1 MLRAMNEIQT
11 ISSADPIYR
20 KIHGILE
27 QKILG
32 NEIEAGTVILEG
44 PIAEFFG
51 VSRAPV
57 KTALSHLIGQGLVK
71 RFEGRGYLVTGG
83 LLTPVERGRTFDPTL
98 LKSGAS
104 VRAELKTPA
113 AWERIYDEV
122 ERELAS
128 HSPFGPQRIVENDL
142 AQHFGVSRTVAHDV
156 LTRLQNLGITGKDR
170 QSRWFVVPLT
180 VERVRHLY
188 EVRRILEPA
197 ALAKAADMI
206 QRETLEEMAERL
218 DATWAAYPDVSIRQL
233 DRLERDLHID
243 CISHC
248 DNRELLDLLKRTQ
261 ALLISNKY
269 VLGGHIDLPGTDPFM
284 GEHRLVL
291 QALLDG
297 KPARAA
303 ALLRRHLDLSV
314 TKIVR
319 RLEILQSSEPPPLP
333 SYMSAM

>member
-1 MLRAMNEIQT
+1 MFDIMNEIQT
-11 ISSADPIYR
+11 ISSTDPIYR
-20 KIHGILE
+20 KIQGILE

-32 NEIEAGTVILEG
+32 NEIAVGTVILEG

-57 KTALSHLIGQGLVK
+57 KTALAHLIDQGLVK

-83 LLTPVERGRTFDPTL
+83 LLTPVERQRTFDPAL
-98 LKSGAS
+98 LESDTS
-104 VRAELKTPA
+104 ERTELKTPA

-122 ERELAS
+122 ERELTS
-128 HSPFGPQRIVENDL
+128 HSPFGRRRIVENDL

-156 LTRLQNLGITGKDR
+156 LTRLQNLGIIDKDR

-197 ALAKAADMI
+197 ALAKAATVI
-206 QRETLEEMAERL
+206 PRETVEEMVRRL
-218 DATWAAYPDVSIRQL
+218 DATLAAYPDVSIQQL
-233 DRLERDLHID
+233 DRLEHDLHIG
-243 CISHC
+243 CISRC
-248 DNRELLDLLKRTQ
+248 DNQELLDLLKRTQ

-269 VLGGHIDLPGTDPFM
+269 VLGGHIELPGVDPFM
-284 GEHRLVL
+284 GEHRVIL

-297 KPARAA
+297 RPARAA
-303 ALLRRHLDLSV
+303 AALRRHLDLSV
-314 TKIVR
+314 TKVVR
-319 RLEILQSSEPPPLP
+319 RLEILQTSEPPPLP
-333 SYMSAM
+333 PYMSVL

>member
-1 MLRAMNEIQT
+1 MLGIMNEIQT
-11 ISSADPIYR
+11 ISSPDPIYR

-32 NEIEAGTVILEG
+32 NEIEPGTVILEG

-51 VSRAPV
+51 ISRAPV
-57 KTALSHLIGQGLVK
+57 KTALANLIDQGLVK

-83 LLTPVERGRTFDPTL
+83 LLTPVARQRAFDPAILENVDIGRTD
-98 LKSGAS
+98 
-104 VRAELKTPA
+104 LKTPA

-128 HSPFGPQRIVENDL
+128 HSPFGRKRIIENDL

-156 LTRLQNLGITGKDR
+156 LTRLQNLGIIDKDR

-197 ALAKAADMI
+197 ALAKAATMI
-206 QRETLEEMAERL
+206 RRETVEEMIRRL
-218 DATWAAYPDVSIRQL
+218 DATWAAYPDVSIQQL
-233 DRLERDLHID
+233 DRLEHDLHIG
-243 CISHC
+243 CISRC
-248 DNRELLDLLKRTQ
+248 DNQELLDLLKRTQ

-269 VLGGHIDLPGTDPFM
+269 VLGGHIELPGIDPFM
-284 GEHRLVL
+284 GEHRVIL

-297 KPARAA
+297 RPARAA
-303 ALLRRHLDLSV
+303 AALRRHLDLSV
-314 TKIVR
+314 TKVVR
-319 RLEILQSSEPPPLP
+319 RLEILQTSEPPPLP
-333 SYMSAM
+333 PYMAPP

>member
-1 MLRAMNEIQT
+1 MLRTMNEMRT
-11 ISSADPIYR
+11 IFSAEPIYR
-20 KIHGILE
+20 KIQGILE
-27 QKILG
+27 QKIAG
-32 NEIEAGTVILEG
+32 SEIEPGTVILEG

-57 KTALSHLIGQGLVK
+57 KKALSHLIVQGLVK

-83 LLTPVERGRTFDPTL
+83 SLTPVERRRTFDPAL
-98 LKSGAS
+98 LDSGAPGP
-104 VRAELKTPA
+104 AEIKTPA

-156 LTRLQNLGITGKDR
+156 LTRLQNLGITGKDK

-197 ALAKAADMI
+197 ALAKAAALI
-206 QRETLEEMAERL
+206 GQATLEEMIGRL
-218 DATWAAYPDVSIRQL
+218 DATWAAYPAVSIRQL
-233 DRLERDLHID
+233 DQLERDLHID

-248 DNRELLDLLKRTQ
+248 DNQELLDLLKRTQ

-269 VLGGHIDLPGTDPFM
+269 VLGGHIDLPGIDPFM

-303 ALLRRHLDLSV
+303 AALRRHLDLSV
-314 TKIVR
+314 TKIVG
-319 RLEILQSSEPPPLP
+319 RLEILRSSEPPPLP
-333 SYMSAM
+333 PYLSGT